1 MNGIFLIDK
10 EPGCTSRDVVNEIMR
25 KTETVK
31 VGHTGTLDPLASG
44 VLIVCVGRATKLVQH
59 LTAADKRYLA
69 EITLGIATD
78 TLDSTGE
85 TIREENVDVTDDAII
100 MAVNSML
107 GEYEQEVPIYSA
119 IKVKGKKLYEYAR
132 AKENVDLPRRM
143 VNIME
148 IKIASPINRENG
160 RIVFSIECKVSK
172 GTYIR
177 SLVRDIASK
186 LNTIG
191 IMSNLRRLTQGRFTI
206 DECKKIDDISLSD
219 IKPIQYCLKGVYTV
233 CATGILKKE
242 ILNGKIIKNIYDS
255 EKVLFID
262 DEDNVLALYY
272 IYEKD
277 TSMLKPYVMI
287 GGIK

>member
-25 KTETVK
+25 KTETAK
-31 VGHTGTLDPLASG
+31 VGHTGTLDPMASG
-44 VLIVCVGRATKLVQH
+44 VLIICVGRATKLVSH
-59 LTAADKRYLA
+59 LTASDKEYLA

-85 TIREENVDVTDDAII
+85 IIKEEFVDISDEDIIAAVT
-100 MAVNSML
+100 SML

-119 IKVKGKKLYEYAR
+119 IKIKGKKLYEYAR
-132 AKENVDLPRRM
+132 AKENVVLPKRR
-143 VNIME
+143 VNIMN
-148 IKIASPINRENG
+148 INMASPIKRENG
-160 RIVFSIECKVSK
+160 RIIFSIECKVSK

-177 SLVRDIASK
+177 SLVRDIALK

-191 IMSNLRRLTQGRFTI
+191 IMSNLRRKTQGKFTI
-206 DECKKIDDISLSD
+206 DECKKIDDISLLD
-219 IKPIQYCLKGVYTV
+219 IKPIKYCLRDVYTV
-233 CATGILKKE
+233 YATDVLKKE

-255 EKVLFID
+255 DEVLFID
-262 DEDNVLALYY
+262 ENENVLALYHV
-272 IYEKD
+272 YEKD
-277 TSMLKPYVMI
+277 TIMLKPNVMI